1 MVNQIQVLS
10 VLREMDNRLFDDDE
24 LDYLIML
31 VEDDM
36 LRMSQ
41 DVEKDPI

>member
-41 DVEKDPI
+41 DVEKDPV